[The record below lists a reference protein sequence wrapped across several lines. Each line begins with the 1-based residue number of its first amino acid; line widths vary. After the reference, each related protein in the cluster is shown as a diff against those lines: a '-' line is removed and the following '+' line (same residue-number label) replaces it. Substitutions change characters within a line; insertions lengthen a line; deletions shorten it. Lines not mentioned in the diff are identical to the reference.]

1 MLQYTLSYKYK
12 LINLYKPMEIQEVF
26 SRMHD
31 KNKELRELKKIYKD
45 TLASNSNYQEL
56 LEKLKEI
63 KEQKKRTETIVSNEL
78 ATEVE
83 KIETLK
89 RGIADDKQLLSD
101 MSWNSIVKGESISV
115 VGPDEH
121 PYDPIFAVRF
131 QKRK

>member
-1 MLQYTLSYKYK
+1 
-12 LINLYKPMEIQEVF
+12 
-26 SRMHD
+26 MHD